1 MFLCKKITFEHNIV
15 IGGIIMLTKVILENF
30 KSFKN
35 KQEFNLESSKYQIL
49 QETNVKDG
57 ILKGALLVGPNA
69 TGKSTLIIAIKTL
82 LDMLFRDNFSI
93 KPFDSC
99 LFCNKNNI
107 HLEFHFKFN
116 NNQIIYFFEADK
128 NGIIVTENLNINN
141 DKILERNGLSGRIYI
156 NKKPVQVMD
165 KLFTEK
171 VLLLRKCYFSDT
183 FATLNPIR
191 EMMNYLNHSV
201 YVNANDHV
209 SFSYDNV
216 SHLIQEIDQLTID
229 EINSTFNNLN
239 IGFKIS
245 RKKENNISRF
255 KDSDGKDRGY
265 IVKTDEPIIFFQ
277 RQDMELNLPLNFE
290 SLGNQTLVNIF
301 PSVLYCSKYNS
312 LLLIDEFSSGFHNK
326 LEELI
331 IKYFLI
337 NSKNSQVIFT
347 SHSTNLLST
356 KLLRPDQIYTVDFK
370 PNEGSFIERFSDEN
384 PREAQN
390 LEKMYLSGKFGSLPD
405 YKL

>member
-1 MFLCKKITFEHNIV
+1 
-15 IGGIIMLTKVILENF
+15 MLTKVILENF

-128 NGIIVTENLNINN
+128 NGIIVTENLYINN

-191 EMMNYLNHSV
+191 EMMNYL
-201 YVNANDHV
+201 
-209 SFSYDNV
+209 
-216 SHLIQEIDQLTID
+216 
-229 EINSTFNNLN
+229 
-239 IGFKIS
+239 
-245 RKKENNISRF
+245 
-255 KDSDGKDRGY
+255 KDR
-265 IVKTDEPIIFFQ
+265 K
-277 RQDMELNLPLNFE
+277 
-290 SLGNQTLVNIF
+290 
-301 PSVLYCSKYNS
+301 SV
-312 LLLIDEFSSGFHNK
+312 
-326 LEELI
+326 
-331 IKYFLI
+331 
-337 NSKNSQVIFT
+337 V
-347 SHSTNLLST
+347 
-356 KLLRPDQIYTVDFK
+356 
-370 PNEGSFIERFSDEN
+370 
-384 PREAQN
+384 
-390 LEKMYLSGKFGSLPD
+390 
-405 YKL
+405 

>member
-1 MFLCKKITFEHNIV
+1 
-15 IGGIIMLTKVILENF
+15 MLTKVILENF

-35 KQEFNLESSKYQIL
+35 KRVFDLESSKYQTL
-49 QETNVKDG
+49 QSTNVKDG
-57 ILKGALLVGPNA
+57 ILKGALIVGPNA

-107 HLEFHFKFN
+107 HLEFHFKFRDN
-116 NNQIIYFFEADK
+116 KLIYLFEADK
-128 NGIIVTENLNINN
+128 NGNIVTEHLLLNNE
-141 DKILERNGLSGRIYI
+141 KVLERNGLSGRVYI
-156 NKKPVQVMD
+156 NNQPEQVMD

-171 VLLLRKCYFSDT
+171 VLLLRKCYFSDV
-183 FATLNPIR
+183 FATIDPIK
-191 EMMNYLNHSV
+191 ELMNYLNHSV

-209 SFSYDNV
+209 SYSYDNV
-216 SHLIQEIDQLTID
+216 SHLIQDIEQPTID
-229 EINSTFNNLN
+229 EINDTFQELN

-245 RKKENNISRF
+245 RTKEKHISRF
-255 KDSDGKDRGY
+255 KDLDGKAMGY
-265 IVKTDEPIIFFQ
+265 TVKTDEPIIFFQ
-277 RQDMELNLPLNFE
+277 RQDMDLNLPLNFE

-301 PSVLYCSKYNS
+301 PSVLYCCKYNS

-331 IKYFLI
+331 IKYFLL
-337 NSKNSQVIFT
+337 NSRDGQVIFT
-347 SHSTNLLST
+347 SHSTNLMNT
-356 KLLRPDQIYTVDFK
+356 RLLRPDQIYTVNFE
-370 PNEGSFIERFSDEN
+370 PNEGSFIARFSDEN

-390 LEKMYLSGKFGSLPD
+390 LEKMYLSGKFGSIPD